1 MEAEKMLLVDKLA
14 QLAESNKELVE
25 KNSQLDKERKDEVA
39 RLTSENTKLKEW
51 VTKLDKDFVSKLSTT
66 QPLIPLSIIH
76 HAQHGLMLECS
87 RAPKHQ
93 DTPGVADKGKG
104 ALGVEVQ
111 GDGRRNKAC
120 ARPNR
125 HGT

>member
-1 MEAEKMLLVDKLA
+1 V
-14 QLAESNKELVE
+14 
-25 KNSQLDKERKDEVA
+25 VA

-51 VTKLDKDFVSKLSTT
+51 VTKLEKDFASKLSTT
-66 QPLIPLSIIH
+66 QPLIPFSIIH
-76 HAQHGLMLECS
+76 HAQHGLMLEYS

-93 DTPGVADKGKG
+93 DTPGGANEGKR

-111 GDGRRNKAC
+111 SDGRRNKAY

-125 HGT
+125 YGT